1 MPNFTV
7 DQLRDIMD
15 LTDNIR
21 CLSVIAHVDHGKST
35 LTDSL
40 VSKAGIIAASKA
52 GETRFTDTRADEQER
67 CITIK
72 STGISMYF
80 EYDLGLART
89 LEDADNAAFV
99 LEKKSKKAEKSTDA
113 EKAAEEAKA
122 AAEAAEAEAAA
133 TATTDEIAAAGDA
146 VVINEHSFLINLID
160 SPGHV
165 DFSSEVTAALRV
177 TDGALVVVDCISGVC
192 VQTETV
198 LRQALAERVKPV
210 LMLNK
215 MDRTILE
222 LKMDPEDAYG
232 KFRTAIES
240 VNVIIATYLD
250 DKMGDLQVYPEA
262 GTVAFGSGLHA
273 WGFTLQH
280 FAKIYAVMFKCSRR
294 KMRERLW
301 GNNYLITEG
310 KKTKWVKRGAGA
322 ASSKEP
328 RAFVQFIMDPIKKL
342 IDVIMKSEAPAKEND
357 KLNKMLKKLDVQL
370 KGDENELR
378 QKPLYKRVM
387 QKWLPAGDA
396 VLEMIVM
403 HLPSPRKAQSY
414 RTDLLYEGPSDDECA
429 IAMRKCDVDGPLM
442 MYISKMVPTADQ
454 SRFYA
459 FGRVFSG
466 KVATGQKVRIMGP
479 NYVPGKKADL
489 WVKNVQR
496 TLIMM
501 GRFTEAVPDIPA
513 GNTAA
518 LVGVDQYLLK
528 SGTISTSD
536 VAHNIKQLKFSVSPV
551 VRVAVQPKNSSDL
564 PKLVEGL
571 RRLAKSDPMVVIET
585 DEESGENIIAG
596 AGELHLEI
604 CLKDL
609 QEDFMK
615 GAPIVISEP
624 VVSFRETVTEESSR
638 EVMSKSPNKHNRLH
652 MKGNTMPIEL
662 QEEIEAGTVAANTK
676 DTKERAKY
684 LIDTYGSTFSDPDQV
699 GPKRLWAFGPDTTGA
714 NMLLD
719 ATSAVQYLHEIKE
732 SVNAGFQWGTK
743 NGPLCDEAVRG
754 VVFRLLDV
762 TLHADSIH
770 RGMGQIMPT
779 ARRVCFAC
787 IYTAAPTLME
797 PMFLAD
803 ISVPASETGGVY
815 STLSTRRGIVVDEA
829 PVEGTPMTN
838 MKAHLPVVESFGF
851 DKALRA
857 ATGGQAFPQCA
868 FDHWAIMTGDPF
880 DTSSKVGELI
890 STIRK
895 RKGDKP
901 AIPPLSNYEDKM

>member
-1 MPNFTV
+1 V
-7 DQLRDIMD
+7 L
-15 LTDNIR
+15 
-21 CLSVIAHVDHGKST
+21 LSLGCF
-35 LTDSL
+35 LQ
-40 VSKAGIIAASKA
+40 AGIIAASKA

-80 EYDLGLART
+80 EYDLALART
-89 LEDADNAAFV
+89 LEDADEAAFAAE
-99 LEKKSKKAEKSTDA
+99 LKKKKASKDGKDGKATAAA
-113 EKAAEEAKA
+113 EKAKA
-122 AAEAAEAEAAA
+122 AAEAAAVEAAAAGGAEAAK
-133 TATTDEIAAAGDA
+133 DV

-250 DKMGDLQVYPEA
+250 DRMGDLQVYPEA

-280 FAKIYAVMFKCSRR
+280 FAKIYATMFKCSRR

-301 GNNYLITEG
+301 GNNYLIVEG
-310 KKTKWVKRGAGA
+310 KKSKWVKRGAGA

-342 IDVIMKSEAPAKEND
+342 IDVIMKSEACAKDND
-357 KLNKMLKKLDVQL
+357 KLNKMLKKLDVTL
-370 KGDENELR
+370 KGEEVELR

-403 HLPSPRKAQSY
+403 HLPSPRIAQAY
-414 RTDLLYEGPSDDECA
+414 RTELLYEGPADDECSV
-429 IAMRKCDVDGPLM
+429 AMKTCDVDGPLM

-479 NYVPGKKADL
+479 NYVPGKKTEL

-528 SGTISTSD
+528 SGTISTSE

-551 VRVAVQPKNSSDL
+551 VRVAVQPKNSADL

-624 VVSFRETVTEESSR
+624 VVSFRETVSGESDH
-638 EVMSKSPNKHNRLH
+638 EVMSKSPNKHNRLT
-652 MKGNTMPIEL
+652 MKGYNMPAEMQEDIEEKRV
-662 QEEIEAGTVAANTK
+662 QSTTK

-684 LIDTYGSTFSDPDQV
+684 LTETYAEAFPEPDHV
-699 GPKRLWAFGPDTTGA
+699 GPKRLWAFGPDTTGS
-714 NMLLD
+714 NLLLD
-719 ATSAVQYLHEIKE
+719 GTSAVQYLHEIKE

-743 NGPLCDEAVRG
+743 NGPLCDEPVRG
-754 VVFRLLDV
+754 VIFRLLDV

-779 ARRVCFAC
+779 ARRVVFAC
-787 IYTAAPTLME
+787 IYTASPTLME

-803 ISVPASETGGVY
+803 ISVPAAETGGVY
-815 STLSTRRGIVVDEA
+815 STLSTRRGIVVDET
-829 PVEGTPMTN
+829 PVDGTPMTN

-857 ATGGQAFPQCA
+857 ATGGQAFPQCS
-868 FDHWAIMTGDPF
+868 FNHWNVMAGDPF
-880 DTSSKVGELI
+880 DSSSKVGELVA
-890 STIRK
+890 TIRK
-895 RKGDKP
+895 RKGEKEV
-901 AIPPLSNYEDKM
+901 IPPLSQYEDKL

>member
-122 AAEAAEAEAAA
+122 AAEAAEAEAAT

-624 VVSFRETVTEESSR
+624 VVSFRET
-638 EVMSKSPNKHNRLH
+638 
-652 MKGNTMPIEL
+652 L

-754 VVFRLLDV
+754 VVFRLLD
-762 TLHADSIH
+762 
-770 RGMGQIMPT
+770 
-779 ARRVCFAC
+779 
-787 IYTAAPTLME
+787 